1 MESARIANNYE
12 KASEEEYE
20 QESLLLMRSLMQEEI
35 LLSEIR
41 PNRFFKGLIRALP
54 IILLMWGIII
64 WAFN

>member
-20 QESLLLMRSLMQEEI
+20 QESLLLIQSEMQEEI
-35 LLSEIR
+35 FQSENGPVPFYRGWI
-41 PNRFFKGLIRALP
+41 FAVP
-54 IILLMWGIII
+54 ISLLMWGIII

>member
-1 MESARIANNYE
+1 MESVRIANNYE
-12 KASEEEYE
+12 EASEEYD
-20 QESLLLMRSLMQEEI
+20 QESLLFMRSLMQEEI
-35 LLSEIR
+35 LRSKIK